1 MQNHLRL
8 TTGWMIAGVLL
19 AVAIAWDFSG
29 LDLLLAQFMGGPH
42 GFTLRNQWW
51 LRSILHEGGR
61 ALAWLIVCC
70 LCLAVPWPQG
80 PLRRIPFERRLQLAL
95 TGLLASGIVALL
107 KASNYT
113 SCPWDLEA
121 FGGIARYQSH
131 WSGWMLSDGGS
142 GHCFPA
148 GHASAGFG
156 FLGGWFALHRHLPR
170 LAGFWFLGA
179 LILGL
184 TFGIAQ
190 QLRGAHFMSHT
201 LWTAWICWMV
211 AWLTDI
217 GFNRLGVRATTTRD
231 Q

>member
-1 MQNHLRL
+1 
-8 TTGWMIAGVLL
+8 
-19 AVAIAWDFSG
+19 
-29 LDLLLAQFMGGPH
+29 
-42 GFTLRNQWW
+42 
-51 LRSILHEGGR
+51 
-61 ALAWLIVCC
+61 
-70 LCLAVPWPQG
+70 
-80 PLRRIPFERRLQLAL
+80 
-95 TGLLASGIVALL
+95 
-107 KASNYT
+107 
-113 SCPWDLEA
+113 
-121 FGGIARYQSH
+121 
-131 WSGWMLSDGGS
+131 MLSDGGS